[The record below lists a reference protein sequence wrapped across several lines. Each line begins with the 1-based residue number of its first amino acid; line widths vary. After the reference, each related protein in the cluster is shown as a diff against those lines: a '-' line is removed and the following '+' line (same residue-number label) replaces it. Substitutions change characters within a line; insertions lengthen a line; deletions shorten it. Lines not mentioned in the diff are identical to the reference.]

1 MTLQQNLATLAERWG
16 LNEGEAEP
24 ETLAWRL
31 VEQGEAAELAQLLEE
46 AALTGSRA
54 ERALAREYENVAGL
68 YLIRRGDEP
77 GFCANPLPGA
87 KDAHEISHAVVYD
100 GDFWKRCAHRRIRWN
115 PLLWEGHRLC
125 GDLKLSTLKGPL
137 RNF

>member
-46 AALTGSRA
+46 AALTDSRA
-54 ERALAREYENVAGL
+54 ERALAREYEAAL
-68 YLIRRGDEP
+68 DDALRFDPLSEWQAEA
-77 GFCANPLPGA
+77 FCNCGEEAQGEA
-87 KDAHEISHAVVYD
+87 FD
-100 GDFWKRCAHRRIRWN
+100 GWDF
-115 PLLWEGHRLC
+115 
-125 GDLKLSTLKGPL
+125 
-137 RNF
+137 

>member
-54 ERALAREYENVAGL
+54 ERALLR
-68 YLIRRGDEP
+68 
-77 GFCANPLPGA
+77 
-87 KDAHEISHAVVYD
+87 
-100 GDFWKRCAHRRIRWN
+100 
-115 PLLWEGHRLC
+115 LWQR
-125 GDLKLSTLKGPL
+125 
-137 RNF
+137 

>member
-16 LNEGEAEP
+16 LNEGEADP

-54 ERALAREYENVAGL
+54 ERALAREYGAAL
-68 YLIRRGDEP
+68 DDALRFD
-77 GFCANPLPGA
+77 PLSEWQA
-87 KDAHEISHAVVYD
+87 EAVCNCGEEAQGEAFD
-100 GDFWKRCAHRRIRWN
+100 GWDF
-115 PLLWEGHRLC
+115 
-125 GDLKLSTLKGPL
+125 
-137 RNF
+137 

>member
-46 AALTGSRA
+46 AALTDSRA
-54 ERALAREYENVAGL
+54 ERALAREYGAALDDALRFDPLSEWQA
-68 YLIRRGDEP
+68 EA
-77 GFCANPLPGA
+77 FCNCGEEAQGEA
-87 KDAHEISHAVVYD
+87 FD
-100 GDFWKRCAHRRIRWN
+100 GWDF
-115 PLLWEGHRLC
+115 
-125 GDLKLSTLKGPL
+125 
-137 RNF
+137 

>member
-54 ERALAREYENVAGL
+54 ERALAREYEAAL
-68 YLIRRGDEP
+68 DDALRFDPLSEWQAEA
-77 GFCANPLPGA
+77 FCDCGKEAQGEA
-87 KDAHEISHAVVYD
+87 FD
-100 GDFWKRCAHRRIRWN
+100 GWDF
-115 PLLWEGHRLC
+115 
-125 GDLKLSTLKGPL
+125 
-137 RNF
+137 